1 MTRTRELCPPLKM
14 SVAVSTL
21 TAVKTTADSIE
32 PEELRIDSPRKHLR
46 VGHVSERGGVNA
58 VRALLE
64 AYGHVVDEVDGRS
77 DYGRDLIVDV
87 TENGEIT
94 GAVVGMQV
102 KGGRRFIRNGDWE
115 LPVSAKDRRYWAESS
130 VPVVGIL
137 WNPENGEMRWTNLTE
152 HARYDPRASAW
163 RPTWLGTGDDEPYN
177 PRIAFFP
184 EYQVLNDDNIRRMVG
199 LARAFVRLSSS
210 LSLLGLF
217 DSDGEQRLLSVMS
230 CWAVGHT
237 DHRALLLL
245 RRMLPSL
252 SGESFREALMILSL
266 LTRGECSSFADE
278 IKRQVIPTF
287 RWSAQEIY
295 DLVCR
300 ASTYCAPMCLLAQD
314 PSLPYAVPVSIDLA
328 MAQGDLNGAFRL
340 WMLYRHPPACQI
352 DPRIDILGR
361 YPELNAHPG
370 VQRELHKFDDHADE
384 LGLWGIVASREEYVP
399 CCEECGS
406 VLDG

>member
-1 MTRTRELCPPLKM
+1 M

-21 TAVKTTADSIE
+21 TTVKTTADGME

-46 VGHVSERGGVNA
+46 VGHVGERGSVNA

-64 AYGHVVDEVDGRS
+64 AHGHVVDEVDGRS

-87 TENGEIT
+87 TENGEVT
-94 GAVVGMQV
+94 GAVVGVQV
-102 KGGRRFIRNGDWE
+102 KGSRRFVRKGDWE

-152 HARYDPRASAW
+152 HARHDPRASAW
-163 RPTWLGTGDDEPYN
+163 RPTWLAASYDEPYN
-177 PRIAFFP
+177 PRIAFLP
-184 EYQVLNDDNIRRMVG
+184 ECQVLNDSSIPRLIG
-199 LARAFVRLSSS
+199 QARAFVRLSSS
-210 LSLLGLF
+210 LSLLGLL
-217 DSDGEQRLLSVMS
+217 DSDDECRLSSVIT
-230 CWAVGHT
+230 CWVIGHT

-252 SGESFREALMILSL
+252 SGEPFSEALMILSL
-266 LTRGECSSFADE
+266 LTGGSSSSFTDE
-278 IKRQVIPTF
+278 IKRQVLPTF

-300 ASTYCAPMCLLAQD
+300 APKYCAPMYLLAQD
-314 PSLPYAVPVSIDLA
+314 PSLPYTVPVSIGLA

-340 WMLYRHPPACQI
+340 WMLYRHLSAGQTGT
-352 DPRIDILGR
+352 RVDILGR
-361 YPELNAHPG
+361 YPELNTHPG
-370 VQRELHKFDDHADE
+370 VQRELHKFDEHADV
-384 LGLWGIVASREEYVP
+384 LAIWGIAASWEEYVP
-399 CCEECGS
+399 HCEECGS
-406 VLDG
+406 DLDR